1 MDRKIRR
8 WMVLWLITVLAMAA
22 VATAETTKPV
32 PAASAPSFTEVT
44 LKKGSVTQNV
54 IAIGSL
60 RFDGTEGLKI
70 TEKVTLRTIEVNEG
84 ESVSKGQILARYDE
98 DALKAS
104 LREARNTLATQEK
117 TVAQGTGT
125 SQSGIHV
132 IRYAEGRS

>member
-1 MDRKIRR
+1 M
-8 WMVLWLITVLAMAA
+8 
-22 VATAETTKPV
+22 
-32 PAASAPSFTEVT
+32 
-44 LKKGSVTQNV
+44 